1 MQLGL
6 LPGENFNKR
15 NRSTSPK
22 KFAGDPNPWTAD
34 SRRKMS
40 EEKKPV

>member
-1 MQLGL
+1 MHLGL
-6 LPGENFNKR
+6 LPGESFNKR
-15 NRSTSPK
+15 NWSTSAK

-40 EEKKPV
+40 EERKPV